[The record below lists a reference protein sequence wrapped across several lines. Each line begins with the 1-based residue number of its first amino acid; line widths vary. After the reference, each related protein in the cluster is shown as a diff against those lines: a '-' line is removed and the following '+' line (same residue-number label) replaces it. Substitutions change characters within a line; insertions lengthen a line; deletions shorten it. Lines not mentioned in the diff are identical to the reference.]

1 MEVMHNLAHLA
12 LKQSAIV
19 QCKTVIVIAYLPAHD
34 THLVVKNGVLR
45 TLPPG
50 APTIPCSCLEKAK
63 TLTSRPGACDIQL
76 LSHPQWCIHLII
88 IAVSQYTC
96 RLTSAF
102 RYYAPKTNQDSRV
115 NSGCN
120 PGYGRVLCLT
130 LRTFQESLSSLAY
143 ASSICIAKH
152 SAPCLDR

>member
-19 QCKTVIVIAYLPAHD
+19 QCKTVIVIAYL
-34 THLVVKNGVLR
+34 
-45 TLPPG
+45 
-50 APTIPCSCLEKAK
+50 
-63 TLTSRPGACDIQL
+63 
-76 LSHPQWCIHLII
+76 HLII
-88 IAVSQYTC
+88 NAVSQYTC